1 MEKILMPPPIQV
13 EIQDIEGNS
22 VILTAKSIS
31 RKTLIGI
38 NKAVEEYKSED
49 MLNQQMVV
57 IFGGKPEDYDNI
69 DIRVIKNVLQ
79 RVTEEITGKANPT

>member
-1 MEKILMPPPIQV
+1 MPPPIQV

-38 NKAVEEYKSED
+38 NQAVSDYKSED

-57 IFGGKPEDYDNI
+57 IFGGKPDDYDNI
-69 DIRVIKNVLQ
+69 DLRVIKNVLQ